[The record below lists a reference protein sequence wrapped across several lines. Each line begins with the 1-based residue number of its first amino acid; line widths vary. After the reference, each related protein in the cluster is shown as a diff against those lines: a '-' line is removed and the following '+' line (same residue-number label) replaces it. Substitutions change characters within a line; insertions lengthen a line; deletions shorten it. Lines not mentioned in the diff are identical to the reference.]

1 MLNDI
6 IKNKIKEIDL
16 LRESQKLS
24 FDEAC
29 DLKYSKRSFIGAL
42 QSKIND
48 GKNAIIAEIKRCS
61 PSKGY
66 LNKNLNIENMAD
78 IYEKSDAS
86 CISVL
91 TDSKFFKGSIDDLIN
106 IKQKTNLPVLRKDFI
121 LDESQLIQSCMI
133 GSDCILLIIACLSE
147 NQFSNLLEKSK
158 ILGLDV
164 LVEVHNENELKLA
177 LKYKC
182 NLIGINN
189 RNLATFEV
197 NLDTSKKLAR
207 LIDTRNTLIVSESGI
222 DNKGTIDD
230 LNKNGIKTFLIG
242 ESLIVSPSPGDLL
255 KSLVG

>member
-1 MLNDI
+1 MLDDI

-78 IYEKSDAS
+78 IYEKSGAS

-91 TDSKFFKGSIDDLIN
+91 TDSKFFKGSIDDLIV

-133 GSDCILLIIACLSE
+133 E
-147 NQFSNLLEKSK
+147 
-158 ILGLDV
+158 
-164 LVEVHNENELKLA
+164 
-177 LKYKC
+177 
-182 NLIGINN
+182 
-189 RNLATFEV
+189 
-197 NLDTSKKLAR
+197 KKL
-207 LIDTRNTLIVSESGI
+207 LQ
-222 DNKGTIDD
+222 K
-230 LNKNGIKTFLIG
+230 K
-242 ESLIVSPSPGDLL
+242 
-255 KSLVG
+255 

>member
-1 MLNDI
+1 M
-6 IKNKIKEIDL
+6 
-16 LRESQKLS
+16 
-24 FDEAC
+24 
-29 DLKYSKRSFIGAL
+29 
-42 QSKIND
+42 
-48 GKNAIIAEIKRCS
+48 
-61 PSKGY
+61 
-66 LNKNLNIENMAD
+66 
-78 IYEKSDAS
+78 
-86 CISVL
+86 
-91 TDSKFFKGSIDDLIN
+91 
-106 IKQKTNLPVLRKDFI
+106 
-121 LDESQLIQSCMI
+121 
-133 GSDCILLIIACLSE
+133 
-147 NQFSNLLEKSK
+147 
-158 ILGLDV
+158 
-164 LVEVHNENELKLA
+164 A